1 MPTLT
6 GEEIANLK
14 ILLNGQASAVDF
26 RIQQT
31 IDEDHAGDSVPTVE
45 DLPDGITPGQENW
58 EGRSVLV
65 VADQQVYIITSL
77 PSTWVRLNYLDRATT
92 TPTRGAGWDTPFA
105 NDLVRRGGF
114 SYLQFNAVRNT
125 ALGVGGVVVEIPA
138 GYRGDLH
145 CWTEGWAADD
155 PASGSYQIFYN
166 PVVHEVQTREVIP
179 DGASLAVSLQWPIV

>member
-1 MPTLT
+1 MPDPMPTIT
-6 GEEIANLK
+6 GADPAQLDA
-14 ILLNGQASAVDF
+14 LLNGQASAVDF
-26 RIQQT
+26 RLQQT
-31 IDEDHAGDSVPTVE
+31 IDEDHAADSAPTADDLPLTGNWPGRITYVE
-45 DLPDGITPGQENW
+45 D
-58 EGRSVLV
+58 V
-65 VADQQVYIITSL
+65 DQLYVCTSL

-125 ALGVGGVVVEIPA
+125 ALGIGGVVVEIPA

-166 PVVHEVQTREVIP
+166 PVAHEVQTREVIP
-179 DGASLAVSLQWPIV
+179 DGASLAVSLNWPIT

>member
-1 MPTLT
+1 MPDDMPTLT
-6 GEEIANLK
+6 GAEIANLK
-14 ILLNGQASAVDF
+14 ILFNGQASAVDF
-26 RIQQT
+26 RLQQT
-31 IDEDHAGDSVPTVE
+31 IDEDHAADSVATVDDLPETGNWLGRVTYVE
-45 DLPDGITPGQENW
+45 D
-58 EGRSVLV
+58 V
-65 VADQQVYIITSL
+65 DQLYVCTGL
-77 PSTWVRLNYLDRATT
+77 PSTWVRLNYLDRAETN
-92 TPTRGAGWDTPFA
+92 PTRGAGWDTPFA